1 MKNLFRFFEREER
14 MVFDFFVGDYNT
26 CVLEFIVCDDK
37 SLYLSSCQVRSTRT
51 DDLKQAVSI
60 LTMLNRLEYS
70 NHNLSGIVNALRA
83 KKYFLAEICDTTISP
98 VYTIAKN
105 ISENKTYLVNGVL
118 YADVY
123 TVLYG
128 KDVYQFIPAKDE
140 KDAVKIFLS
149 ENTSMLGYTMLK
161 PIKVKCTRLQNMIDD
176 LI

>member
-1 MKNLFRFFEREER
+1 MKNLFRFFERDDR
-14 MVFDFFVGDYNT
+14 MVFDFFVGDYNS
-26 CVLEFIVCDDK
+26 CVLEFILCDDK

-51 DDLKQAVSI
+51 DDLRQATSI
-60 LTMLNRLEYS
+60 VTMLDRLDYS
-70 NHNLSGIVNALRA
+70 DHNLSGIVNALRA
-83 KKYFLAEICDTTISP
+83 KKYFLAEICDKTVNSDHAIE
-98 VYTIAKN
+98 KN
-105 ISENKTYLVNGVL
+105 IPENKTYRVNGVL

-140 KDAVKIFLS
+140 RDAVKIFLS

-161 PIKVKCTRLQNMIDD
+161 PIKVKCTRLQNMVD